1 MATGYFVVQNGLQ
14 VGPLTIDAATGT
26 INTSGDVS
34 ITGNLGVSQISKND
48 SSVKINDT
56 GSGSNIV
63 FTVDGGVEHTMTGP
77 LTTLNGNLLLNDVGY
92 VQVPAGNTAQ
102 RPGTPAAGMIRYNS
116 TLSSFEGYGT
126 AWASLGGVKSVDGLT
141 FIQAETS
148 PGASNDELEFFVA
161 NGASTTTR
169 EVKVDQYAMELN
181 GNLYISPVTNG
192 VNQAKLWSNTAGLTD
207 ADLVVYSNVNSFA
220 QSALHNHR
228 TGSSASTD
236 FIAYADRSDN
246 LNGFIDMGIASTTFS
261 DPAYGVTNAGD
272 GYIFLNAPK
281 YANTTATGGNLV
293 LATAD
298 GVFGDIVFAA
308 GGFVSGT
315 EQGRF
320 KTNDGLYVSGNLVA
334 DGGTIYQ
341 GPLAK
346 EFEADAAITDPAGL
360 FTGNIDS
367 FVQVSLH
374 NRNTGG
380 SASADFIAYADT
392 GDNLRG
398 YIDMG
403 IASTTFNDPAFAVT
417 QAGDGYIFVS
427 APAYGNTAATGG
439 NLVLATA
446 DGSWGDIVFAA
457 GGFATGTEQ
466 GRFVTNDGLYVTGN
480 VISTDGVV
488 YQGENAKSQEFSAN
502 NTATL
507 STTINAAV
515 TSFTVNSTAGFLNH
529 GVLYVGTELM
539 YYSGKT
545 SNSFTGITRA
555 TGGTT
560 AQTHTSG
567 KVIYQPISGLTNASA
582 IFVGDANDFV
592 QFALKNLNSG
602 SGASTDLI
610 AYASNGDN
618 DSGWI
623 DVGITGENFD
633 DPDFGV
639 TGRDD
644 GYIFMS
650 APKGTPGNGDLF
662 ISTDG
667 TGKQN
672 DIVFSTGGFADSTF
686 ERLRIIGQS
695 RAGKPAGVEIY
706 IPTTSTSTS
715 TGALRVQGGVGIQG
729 NLNVGGNFNLT
740 GNITI
745 GGTGSTTS
753 TSTLVV
759 ENPINFLANAN
770 TGDAQDIGVVGQYVS
785 GGTKYAG
792 LVRDSVSKSFR
803 FFDGLTTKPTTTVS
817 WSGTTAANVYM
828 GQLTVANATASTT
841 TTTGAAVIIGGLGVG
856 GRINAGGDVN
866 FSSNTQASND
876 TTGALRVKGG
886 ISIETGSLYAGG
898 AAGVAVNA
906 RGDIVPT
913 ANLTY
918 NLGST
923 TAWWNTLYGVSTQA
937 RYADLAENYQADAQ
951 YEPGTVLEFGG
962 EAEVT
967 IATDGTK
974 RVAGVVSTNPA
985 HLMNGSLQGR
995 NVVPLALQ
1003 GRVPCKVIGPVAKG
1017 DLMVS
1022 AGFGYAKTNN
1032 DAATGQ
1038 VIGKAL
1044 ADFTGA
1050 KGVIEVVVGRL

>member
-48 SSVKINDT
+48 SSVTITDT
-56 GSGSNIV
+56 GSNSRIV
-63 FTVDGGVEHTMTGP
+63 FNVDGAVEHTMTAAQ
-77 LTTLNGNLLLNDVGY
+77 TTLYNALVVSGNIVSNSATASTNTTTGALVLNGGAGISGAIYAGSIQNTPIGSTTASTGAFTTLTASTLASSGTTTASGNLVAASGTLSSSTTTGSFVATGGAGI
-92 VQVPAGNTAQ
+92 AGNVNIGGNLVLTANAGNYITVPVGSTAQ
-102 RPGTPAAGMIRYNS
+102 RPGNPTLGMMRYNH
-116 TLSSFEGYGT
+116 TVGAFEGYSSG
-126 AWASLGGVKSVDGLT
+126 AWSSLGGVKSVDGLT
-141 FIQAETS
+141 YIQAETS
-148 PGASNDELEFFVA
+148 PGASNDQLEFFVA

-169 EVKVDQYAMELN
+169 EIRVDQYAMELN

-192 VNQAKLWSNTAGLTD
+192 VNRAKPWSDTAGLSD
-207 ADLVVYSNVNSFA
+207 ADVVVYSNVNSFA
-220 QSALHNHR
+220 QTAIHNDAS
-228 TGSSASTD
+228 GSSASTD
-236 FIAYADRSDN
+236 FIAYADKSDN
-246 LNGFIDMGIASTTFS
+246 LNGFIDMGIASTAFT

-281 YANTTATGGNLV
+281 YANATATGGNLV

-308 GGFVSGT
+308 GGFV
-315 EQGRF
+315 
-320 KTNDGLYVSGNLVA
+320 
-334 DGGTIYQ
+334 
-341 GPLAK
+341 
-346 EFEADAAITDPAGL
+346 
-360 FTGNIDS
+360 
-367 FVQVSLH
+367 
-374 NRNTGG
+374 
-380 SASADFIAYADT
+380 
-392 GDNLRG
+392 
-398 YIDMG
+398 
-403 IASTTFNDPAFAVT
+403 
-417 QAGDGYIFVS
+417 
-427 APAYGNTAATGG
+427 
-439 NLVLATA
+439 
-446 DGSWGDIVFAA
+446 
-457 GGFATGTEQ
+457 TGTEQ
-466 GRFVTNDGLYVTGN
+466 GRFVTDDGLYLSGN
-480 VISTDGVV
+480 LIASQGVI
-488 YQGENAKSQEFSAN
+488 YQGTDAKNQEFSAN

-515 TSFTVNSTAGFLNH
+515 TSFTVNSTTGFLNH
-529 GVLYVGTELM
+529 GVLYVGTELV

-545 SNSFTGITRA
+545 STSFTGITRA

-567 KVIYQPISGLTNASA
+567 KVIYQPIAGLTNASG
-582 IFVGDANDFV
+582 IFVGNANDFV

-602 SGASTDLI
+602 SSASTDLI

-623 DVGITGENFD
+623 DLGITGENFD
-633 DPDFGV
+633 DPSFGV

-644 GYIFMS
+644 GYLFMS
-650 APKGTPGNGDLF
+650 APVGTPGNGDLF

-686 ERLRIIGQS
+686 ERLRIVGQS

-729 NLNVGGNFNLT
+729 NLNVGGNFNLV

-792 LVRDSVSKSFR
+792 LVRDSNNKSFR
-803 FFDGLTTKPTTTVS
+803 FFDGLTTKPTTTVG

-828 GQLTVANATASTT
+828 GQLTVANSTASTT

-898 AAGVAVNA
+898 AAGVAINV

-918 NLGST
+918 NLGT
-923 TAWWNTLYGVSTQA
+923 TSSWFNTFYGVSTQA

-951 YEPGTVLEFGG
+951 YEPGTVVEFGG

-967 IATDGTK
+967 IATEGTK

-1017 DLMVS
+1017 DLMIS
-1022 AGFGYAKTNN
+1022 AGFGYARANN

-1038 VIGKAL
+1038 IIGKAL

>member
-63 FTVDGGVEHTMTGP
+63 FTVDGGVEHTMSAAMTTLYNALTVTGNIVSNSGTASSSTTTGALVLNGGAGISGAIYAGSIQNTP
-77 LTTLNGNLLLNDVGY
+77 IGSTTASTGAFTTLTTSSVLTASGNIVAASGTGSSSTTTGALVSTGGAGIAGNINLGGNLVITAN
-92 VQVPAGNTAQ
+92 AGNYIGVPVGSTAQ
-102 RPGTPAAGMIRYNS
+102 RPGNPSLGMMRYNYS
-116 TLSSFEGYGT
+116 ISAFEGYSSG
-126 AWASLGGVKSVDGLT
+126 AWSSLGGVKSVDGLT
-141 FIQAETS
+141 YIQAETS
-148 PGASNDELEFFVA
+148 PGASNDQLEFFVA
-161 NGASTTTR
+161 NSVSTTTR
-169 EVKVDQYAMELN
+169 EVRMDQYSMELN

-192 VNQAKLWSNTAGLTD
+192 VNQAKIWSDAKSLSD
-207 ADLVVYSNVNSFA
+207 ADLIIYSNVNSFVQMA
-220 QSALHNHR
+220 IHNDASG
-228 TGSSASTD
+228 TSASTD
-236 FIAYADRSDN
+236 FIAYADKSDN
-246 LNGFIDMGIASTTFS
+246 TNGFIDMGIAATTFT
-261 DPAYGVTNAGD
+261 DATYGVTNAGD

-281 YANTTATGGNLV
+281 YANATATGGNLV

-308 GGFVSGT
+308 GGFV
-315 EQGRF
+315 
-320 KTNDGLYVSGNLVA
+320 
-334 DGGTIYQ
+334 
-341 GPLAK
+341 
-346 EFEADAAITDPAGL
+346 
-360 FTGNIDS
+360 
-367 FVQVSLH
+367 
-374 NRNTGG
+374 
-380 SASADFIAYADT
+380 
-392 GDNLRG
+392 
-398 YIDMG
+398 
-403 IASTTFNDPAFAVT
+403 
-417 QAGDGYIFVS
+417 
-427 APAYGNTAATGG
+427 
-439 NLVLATA
+439 
-446 DGSWGDIVFAA
+446 
-457 GGFATGTEQ
+457 TGTEQ
-466 GRFVTNDGLYVTGN
+466 GRFVTDDGLYLSGN
-480 VISTDGVV
+480 LVASQGVI
-488 YQGENAKSQEFSAN
+488 YQGESAKNQEFSAN
-502 NTATL
+502 STATL

-515 TSFTVNSTAGFLNH
+515 TSFTVNSTTGFLNH

-567 KVIYQPISGLTNASA
+567 KVIYQPIAGLTNASG
-582 IFVGDANDFV
+582 IFVGNQNDFV
-592 QFALKNLNSG
+592 QFSLKNLNSG

-623 DVGITGENFD
+623 DMGITGENFD
-633 DPDFGV
+633 DPAFGV
-639 TGRDD
+639 TGKDD

-650 APKGTPGNGDLF
+650 APTGTPGNGDLF

-667 TGKQN
+667 TGQKN

-686 ERLRIIGQS
+686 ERMRIIGTS
-695 RAGKPAGVEIY
+695 RVGKPAGVEIY
-706 IPTTSTSTS
+706 IGTNATSTT
-715 TGALRVQGGVGIQG
+715 TGALRVQGGMGLQG
-729 NLNVGGNFNLT
+729 NLFVGGNFNLT

-770 TGDAQDIGVVGQYVS
+770 AGDSQDIGVVGQYVS
-785 GGTKYAG
+785 GGTKYVG
-792 LVRDSVSKSFR
+792 LVRDSGTKSFR
-803 FFDGLTTKPTTTVS
+803 FFDGLTTKPTTTVT
-817 WSGTTAANVYM
+817 WSGTTAGNVYM
-828 GQLTVANATASTT
+828 GQLTVANSTASTT
-841 TTTGAAVIIGGLGVG
+841 TTSGAAIIIGGLGVG
-856 GRINAGGDVN
+856 GAVNAGGDVN

-886 ISIETGSLYAGG
+886 ISIQTGSLYAGG
-898 AAGVAVNA
+898 AAGVAINV

-918 NLGST
+918 NLGTNS
-923 TAWWNTLYGVSTQA
+923 AWFNTFYGVSTQA
-937 RYADLAENYQADAQ
+937 KYADLAENYQADAQ
-951 YEPGTVLEFGG
+951 YEPGTVVEFGG

-967 IATDGTK
+967 IATEGTK

-1003 GRVPCKVIGPVAKG
+1003 GRVPCKVIGPVQKG
-1017 DLMVS
+1017 DLMIS
-1022 AGFGYAKTNN
+1022 AGFGYARANN